1 MKFISKNSTYRL
13 ILRAG
18 QPAELATGRL
28 PVPTIYVRFE
38 EGVAD
43 VKDEELIKLVLNH
56 KDYGV
61 DFFAYE
67 SDDVKTQKLI
77 ADRVSAEPDH
87 DITDIQFGHVGRKTS
102 PTKFNMTPEI
112 KAMLLDN
119 SMAMAKSIAVEMVK
133 EQMKPIQELLKTLAD
148 KQEKEGGKAKTT
160 KPAKSAD
167 KEVVPPVTGDELAL
181 TGVGTSETTTK

>member
-28 PVPTIYVRFE
+28 PVPTIFVRFE
-38 EGVAD
+38 EGVAE
-43 VKDEELIKLVLNH
+43 VKDEEHIKMVLAH

-67 SDDVKTQKLI
+67 STDLKTQKLI
-77 ADRVSAEPDH
+77 ADRVSAEPEH

-102 PTKFNMTPEI
+102 ANKFNMTPEI

-119 SMAMAKSIAVEMVK
+119 SMAMAKSIALEMVK
-133 EQMKPIQELLKTLAD
+133 EQMKPIQDLLKSLAD
-148 KQEKEGGKAKTT
+148 KQEKEGGKSKNKTA
-160 KPAKSAD
+160 KPAEADSAP
-167 KEVVPPVTGDELAL
+167 KITGDELAL
-181 TGVGTSETTTK
+181 TGTSTSETKTE